1 MPPER
6 LLHRPGARC
15 NALPFEA
22 GIVYTPAVTDD
33 SRLRRHL
40 PGFLLLLCIA
50 IAVGFF
56 LIWPPDREARTLFF
70 PGTTD
75 ATLSGERRL
84 VPRSSDQ
91 SRELYLVVQEL
102 ILGPAEIRHGR
113 LLPRDTRISSLA
125 MVDQTAYVD
134 LSPEMMFGE
143 DEVRIDVAE
152 GLSGVQATLL
162 YNFRWLERVVLTIGG
177 QEPFAPSFRIPE
189 DSPG

>member
-1 MPPER
+1 MLSER
-6 LLHRPGARC
+6 LFHRPSARS
-15 NALPFEA
+15 NALSFEP

-33 SRLRRHL
+33 SQLRRHL
-40 PGFLLLLCIA
+40 PGLLLLLCIA
-50 IAVGFF
+50 IALGFF

-113 LLPRDTRISSLA
+113 LMPRNTRISSLA
-125 MVDQTAYVD
+125 MVDGIVYVD
-134 LSPEMMFGE
+134 LSPEMIFGE
-143 DEVRIDVAE
+143 EEVRIDVAA
-152 GLSGVQATLL
+152 GLGGVEATLL
-162 YNFRWLERVVLTIGG
+162 YNFRWLEQVVLTIGG